1 MLERLTDSSKQVY
14 SVAEN
19 EARSLDHRYVGTK
32 HLLLALIVV
41 DSVAAQALRSLG
53 VLASDVRSHVEK
65 SAAPKAGKSKLPL
78 QYTPAAETVLRLAV
92 EEANLLGQDRAGAE
106 HILLGLLHA
115 GAGDGVDILGQCGVG
130 VDQVRRAVLDTAGQQ
145 QLPAEAPPDPRSGRI
160 FISYRREDTSHVA
173 GRIADRLVDHLGE
186 EQVFMDVD
194 SIEIGVDFRK
204 VVTDAVGRC
213 DVLLAII
220 GRRWATA
227 EDADGNVRL
236 AARDDL
242 VRLEVETALQRN
254 VRVIPV
260 LVDGAAM
267 PRPQQLPESLNALA
281 DRNALKIQHETFR
294 QDVRRL
300 VEILAKAL

>member
-1 MLERLTDSSKQVY
+1 L
-14 SVAEN
+14 SV
-19 EARSLDHRYVGTK
+19 K
-32 HLLLALIVV
+32 
-41 DSVAAQALRSLG
+41 
-53 VLASDVRSHVEK
+53 
-65 SAAPKAGKSKLPL
+65 
-78 QYTPAAETVLRLAV
+78 
-92 EEANLLGQDRAGAE
+92 EANSLGQDQAGAE
-106 HILLGLLHA
+106 HILLGLLHD
-115 GAGDGVDILGQCGVG
+115 GAGDGVKILGQCGVG
-130 VDQVRRAVLDTAGQQ
+130 AGQVRRAVLDVAGPLQH
-145 QLPAEAPPDPRSGRI
+145 PAEVSPDPRSGRI

-173 GRIADRLVDHLGE
+173 GRIADRLIDHLGE
-186 EQVFMDVD
+186 GQVFMDVD

-267 PRPQQLPESLNALA
+267 PKSQQLPESLNALTY
-281 DRNALKIQHETFR
+281 RNALKIQHETFR

-300 VEILAKAL
+300 VDDLDKVL